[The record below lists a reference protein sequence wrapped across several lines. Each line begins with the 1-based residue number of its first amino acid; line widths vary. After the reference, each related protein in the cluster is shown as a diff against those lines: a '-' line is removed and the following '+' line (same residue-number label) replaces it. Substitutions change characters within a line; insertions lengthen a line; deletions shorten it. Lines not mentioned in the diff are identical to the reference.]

1 MQFRPF
7 AAQWFEVVVP
17 RTDADDT
24 MEALARHAE
33 VQFEWEGDPEAPAP
47 LDPLRQPLARYRQLA
62 DRYARFWP
70 APAYPKRC
78 CDLPLETEARIALN
92 RIEHWLETA
101 RPDLDRYDA
110 LGKEQA
116 ELEAWRPILTGLEGS
131 EVDLG
136 RLARAGPALAGLC
149 LTLPGGV
156 DPPVKGRTLTRAITG
171 GDRQILL
178 ALAPE
183 AERER
188 LASAT
193 RALGGHCLGIPACFQ
208 DGPRAS
214 ALDLAARGAQIGRQ
228 LRHLEQ
234 GLHRLAADQGLD
246 RSLGVL
252 QRIDWFLQT
261 ARDIH
266 CDDQVC
272 WITGWTNTSDRS
284 ALEGAL
290 REVGVEAPVAF
301 HDPPAP
307 APSITAYPLWLQPF
321 EVFTRAVGV
330 PGLREADPTTW
341 VALLVPLLFGY
352 MCGDLGHGLVIL
364 VAALL
369 LRQRTRLWPLL
380 AFCGIAAA
388 AFGLI
393 YGDIFGYEHLIAP
406 LWVRPLEEPLLILL
420 VPLVAGTLI
429 LTLGVTLHFVGTCW
443 RGEGGSRGLSDLA
456 QLLVYWGIL
465 LMFLDPRLGWL
476 AVAGVVLCIANQVRI
491 HRSPAELAA
500 GFGNLAQ
507 STFELLLNTLS
518 FARVGAFALAHAA
531 LQSTVVILSGSTDIL
546 PLAILTAIIGN
557 LLVVV
562 LEGVVVSIQTTR
574 LVLFEFFVRFFEGE
588 GRQFRPTA
596 APRPGVI
603 KEGRG

>member
-47 LDPLRQPLARYRQLA
+47 LDPLRQPLARYQQLA
-62 DRYARFWP
+62 ERYARFWP

-92 RIEHWLETA
+92 RIEHWLEMA
-101 RPDLDRYDA
+101 RPDLDQCDA
-110 LGKEQA
+110 LRHEQA
-116 ELEAWRPILTGLEGS
+116 ELEAWRPVLAGLTDS

-136 RLARAGPALAGLC
+136 LLGRAGPALVGLC
-149 LTLPGGV
+149 LTLPCGI
-156 DPPVKGRTLTRAITG
+156 DPPAKGRTLTRAVAA

-188 LASAT
+188 LAST
-193 RALGGHCLGIPACFQ
+193 TQALGGRCLGIPACFQ
-208 DGPRAS
+208 GGPRAC
-214 ALDLAARGAQIGRQ
+214 AQDLAARGAQIGRQ
-228 LRHLEQ
+228 LRRLEQ
-234 GLHRLAADQGLD
+234 GLRRLAADQGLD

-252 QRIDWFLQT
+252 QRIGWFLHT

-272 WITGWTNTSDRS
+272 WITGWTNTPDRS
-284 ALEGAL
+284 VLEGAL
-290 REVGVEAPVAF
+290 KEVGVEAPVAF
-301 HDPPAP
+301 LDPPTS
-307 APSITAYPLWLQPF
+307 APSPSVTDYPLWLQPF

-352 MCGDLGHGLVIL
+352 MCGDVGHGLLIL
-364 VAALL
+364 AAALL
-369 LRQRTRLWPLL
+369 LRRRTTLWPLL
-380 AFCGIAAA
+380 AFCGISAT
-388 AFGLI
+388 AFGFV

-406 LWVRPLEEPLLILL
+406 LWVRPMEEPLLILL
-420 VPLVAGTLI
+420 APLVAGTLI
-429 LTLGVTLHFVGTCW
+429 LTLGVVLHLVGTCW
-443 RGEGGSRGLSDLA
+443 RGEAGSRGVSDLA

-465 LMFLDPRLGWL
+465 LMFLEPRLGWL
-476 AVAGVVLCIANQVRI
+476 AVVGTLLCVANQVRI
-491 HRSPAELAA
+491 RKTPADLAA
-500 GFGNLAQ
+500 GLGNLAQ
-507 STFELLLNTLS
+507 STFELLLNTVS

-531 LQSTVVILSGSTDIL
+531 LESTVVILSGSTDIL
-546 PLAILTAIIGN
+546 ALAILIALIGN
-557 LLVVV
+557 LLVII
-562 LEGVVVSIQTTR
+562 LETVVVSIQTTR

-596 APRPGVI
+596 APRPGA
-603 KEGRG
+603 

>member
-33 VQFEWEGDPEAPAP
+33 VQFEWEGDPEAPTP

-62 DRYARFWP
+62 ERYGRFWP
-70 APAYPKRC
+70 APGYPKRC

-92 RIEHWLETA
+92 RIERWLEMA
-101 RPDLDRYDA
+101 RPDLDQYEA
-110 LGKEQA
+110 LRQEQA
-116 ELEAWRPILTGLEGS
+116 ELEAWRPILIALADS
-131 EVDLG
+131 ELDLG
-136 RLARAGPALAGLC
+136 LLGRAGPALVGLC
-149 LTLPGGV
+149 FTLPCGV
-156 DPPVKGRTLTRAITG
+156 DPPVKGRALTRAVNG

-193 RALGGHCLGIPACFQ
+193 QALGGRPLLIPACFQ
-208 DGPRAS
+208 DGPRVCAQ
-214 ALDLAARGAQIGRQ
+214 DLITRGAQIERQ
-228 LRHLEQ
+228 LRRLEQ

-252 QRIDWFLQT
+252 QRIDWFLHT

-272 WITGWTNTSDRS
+272 WITGWTSTPDRS
-284 ALEGAL
+284 VLEGAL
-290 REVGVEAPVAF
+290 REIGVEAPVAF
-301 HDPPAP
+301 LDPPTT
-307 APSITAYPLWLQPF
+307 APSPSVTDYPLWLQPF

-352 MCGDLGHGLVIL
+352 MCGDVGHGLVIL
-364 VAALL
+364 AAALL
-369 LRQRTRLWPLL
+369 LRRRTRLWPLL
-380 AFCGIAAA
+380 AFCGIAATT
-388 AFGLI
+388 FGFV
-393 YGDIFGYEHLIAP
+393 YGDIFGYEHLMAP
-406 LWVRPLEEPLLILL
+406 LWVRPMEEPLLILL
-420 VPLVAGTLI
+420 VPLATGTLI
-429 LTLGVTLHFVGTCW
+429 LSLGVVLHLVETCW
-443 RGEGGSRGLSDLA
+443 RGEGGSRGVSDLA

-465 LMFLDPRLGWL
+465 LIILDPRLGWL
-476 AVAGVVLCIANQVRI
+476 SVAGTLLCVANQVRI
-491 HRSPAELAA
+491 HMGPADLAA
-500 GFGNLAQ
+500 GLGNLAQ

-531 LQSTVVILSGSTDIL
+531 LESTVVILSGSTRIL
-546 PLAILTAIIGN
+546 ALAILIAVIGN

-596 APRPGVI
+596 APRPGA
-603 KEGRG
+603 

>member
-33 VQFEWEGDPEAPAP
+33 VQFEWEGDSAAPAP
-47 LDPLRQPLARYRQLA
+47 LDPLRQPLARFRQLA
-62 DRYARFWP
+62 ERYGRFWP
-70 APAYPKRC
+70 APGYPMRC

-92 RIEHWLETA
+92 RIEHWLEEA
-101 RPDLDRYDA
+101 GPDLDQYEA
-110 LGKEQA
+110 LRQEQA
-116 ELEAWRPILTGLEGS
+116 GLEAWPPILTGLAHS

-136 RLARAGPALAGLC
+136 LLGCAGPALVGLC
-149 LTLPGGV
+149 LTLPSGV
-156 DPPVKGRTLTRAITG
+156 DPPVKGRALTRAVAA

-183 AERER
+183 SERER
-188 LASAT
+188 LASET
-193 RALGGHCLGIPACFQ
+193 RALGGHCLKVPACFQ
-208 DGPRAS
+208 DGPRAC
-214 ALDLAARGAQIGRQ
+214 AQDLAARGAQIERQ
-228 LRHLEQ
+228 LRRLEQ
-234 GLHRLAADQGLD
+234 GLRRLAADQGLD

-261 ARDIH
+261 ARDIQ

-272 WITGWTNTSDRS
+272 WITGWTNTPDRS

-301 HDPPAP
+301 RDPPGP
-307 APSITAYPLWLQPF
+307 APSVTSYPWWLQPF

-352 MCGDLGHGLVIL
+352 MCGDVGHGLVIL
-364 VAALL
+364 AAALL
-369 LRQRTRLWPLL
+369 LRRRTRLWPLL
-380 AFCGIAAA
+380 ALCGVAATT
-388 AFGLI
+388 FGFV
-393 YGDIFGYEHLIAP
+393 YGDVFGYEHLIAP

-420 VPLVAGTLI
+420 VPLAAGTLI
-429 LTLGVTLHFVGTCW
+429 LTLGVVLHLVGSCW
-443 RGEGGSRGLSDLA
+443 RGEAGSRGVSDLA

-465 LMFLDPRLGWL
+465 LLILDPRLGWL
-476 AVAGVVLCIANQVRI
+476 AVAGALLCIANQTRI
-491 HRSPAELAA
+491 RRTPAELAA
-500 GFGNLAQ
+500 GFGSLAQ

-531 LQSTVVILSGSTDIL
+531 LQSTVVILSGSTDML
-546 PLAILTAIIGN
+546 AVAILIAVVGN

-596 APRPGVI
+596 APRPGA
-603 KEGRG
+603 

>member
-24 MEALARHAE
+24 MEALARHAQ
-33 VQFEWEGDPEAPAP
+33 VQFEWEGDPEAPAA
-47 LDPLRQPLARYRQLA
+47 LDPLRRPLARYRQLS

-101 RPDLDRYDA
+101 RPDLDQYDA
-110 LGKEQA
+110 LGQEQA
-116 ELEAWRPILTGLEGS
+116 ELEAWRPILIGLEGS

-136 RLARAGPALAGLC
+136 RLAHAGPALVGLC
-149 LTLPGGV
+149 LTLPCGV
-156 DPPVKGRTLTRAITG
+156 DPPVKGRTLIRAVSG

-178 ALAPE
+178 ALAPQD
-183 AERER
+183 ERER
-188 LASAT
+188 LASAAHT
-193 RALGGHCLGIPACFQ
+193 LGGRCLGIPACFQ
-208 DGPRAS
+208 DGPRAC
-214 ALDLAARGAQIGRQ
+214 AQDLAARGAQIERQ

-234 GLHRLAADQGLD
+234 GLHRLAAAQGLN

-252 QRIDWFLQT
+252 QRIDWFLDT

-272 WITGWTNTSDRS
+272 WITGWTNMPDRS
-284 ALEGAL
+284 VLEGAL
-290 REVGVEAPVAF
+290 KEVGVKAPVAF
-301 HDPPAP
+301 RDPPGP
-307 APSITAYPLWLQPF
+307 APSVTAYPLWLAPF
-321 EVFTRAVGV
+321 EVFTQAVGV

-352 MCGDLGHGLVIL
+352 MCGDVGHGLVI
-364 VAALL
+364 VAVALL
-369 LRQRTRLWPLL
+369 LRQRTKLWPLL
-380 AFCGIAAA
+380 AFSGIAATT
-388 AFGLI
+388 FGFI

-406 LWVRPLEEPLLILL
+406 FWVRPLEEPLLVLL
-420 VPLVAGTLI
+420 VPLFAGTLI
-429 LTLGVTLHFVGTCW
+429 LTLGVALHFVGTCW
-443 RGEGGSRGLSDLA
+443 HGQGGSRGVSDLA

-465 LMFLDPRLGWL
+465 LMFLEPRLGWL
-476 AVAGVVLCIANQVRI
+476 AVAGTLLCLGNQVRI
-491 HRSPAELAA
+491 RRTPAELAA

-531 LQSTVVILSGSTDIL
+531 LQSTVVVLSGSTRVL
-546 PLAILTAIIGN
+546 GLAILIAVIGN
-557 LLVVV
+557 LVVVV
-562 LEGVVVSIQTTR
+562 LEGLVVTIQTTR

-588 GRQFRPTA
+588 GRQFRPTT
-596 APRPGVI
+596 APRPGLSG
-603 KEGRG
+603 EGRR